1 MDSRYSRIALV
12 CLFLL
17 LTVRAYAETVYV
29 QDSLRIG
36 VRTQPGNSATPIGV
50 VVTGMRLE
58 VLENSGDYVK
68 IRTDKGLEG
77 WIKES
82 YVAPDVPAV
91 IQLEALQKEYAELKA
106 RVGKHD
112 DLLKSSESANQSLN
126 KELDETKNLN
136 AELRL
141 QLSQARQQNSQSGST
156 LIWLILSYMIIAGLG
171 VAAGIVWHRR
181 QAMKRL
187 GGLRV

>member
-1 MDSRYSRIALV
+1 MDSRNSRIALV
-12 CLFLL
+12 CLFLI

-50 VVTGMRLE
+50 VVTGMQLE
-58 VLENSGDYVK
+58 VIEHSGDYVK

-82 YVAPDVPAV
+82 YVATDVPAV

-112 DLLKSSESANQSLN
+112 DLLKSSELTNQSLS
-126 KELDETKNLN
+126 KELDEARNLN
-136 AELRL
+136 TELRL
-141 QLSQARQQNSQSGST
+141 QLSKATQQDTESGAMT
-156 LIWLILSYMIIAGLG
+156 LWLILSYLLIAGLG
-171 VAAGIVWHRR
+171 VAAGIFWHRR